1 MLVTAQNK
9 TQAGAVPKGGQGVG
23 KPLLGGYKRASILA
37 MESQPHREERDEHSR
52 LSFCV
57 GNGLWGLGG
66 RRGGAQGGDGDL
78 GWEGTGGCENRLLEA
93 RSFLVHPSIGTKSV
107 PFQALPGAGHIR
119 THQDTHPRHAAN
131 DGWCQKAA
139 LWAACLSSPL
149 LIYRTLRWTGLEEG
163 LKTSPADHKRRFPI

>member
-57 GNGLWGLGG
+57 GNGLRGLWG
-66 RRGGAQGGDGDL
+66 RRGGPREVMATWAGKVLVDVR
-78 GWEGTGGCENRLLEA
+78 TGFWKQEV
-93 RSFLVHPSIGTKSV
+93 S
-107 PFQALPGAGHIR
+107 
-119 THQDTHPRHAAN
+119 
-131 DGWCQKAA
+131 
-139 LWAACLSSPL
+139 
-149 LIYRTLRWTGLEEG
+149 
-163 LKTSPADHKRRFPI
+163 